1 MVDATK
7 VSKIKIDTGY
17 AGVKEYPAFSR
28 PDGKTAQC
36 AIILGKN
43 GSGKSTLARALG
55 IDVEGTEFFDKSENS
70 LGDDCSN
77 VHIFNEYYVAKNFRI
92 YEGSSIAPV
101 LLLGEA
107 AEISDEIYKLNGDIY
122 LNKKYIESLKGKRLS
137 GILDVFSSDVDIP
150 FVGFT
155 LKEYVNALIDNEIIL
170 QDDLLFSGEELED
183 LPVGNLYERTF
194 TTMLVGT
201 FFSREEYIRCIAQG
215 VQRNKSKIC
224 RDVILGAESGCSLG
238 VIKDEIY
245 KALESLRGNWA
256 SDAYREIENSWHNLS
271 FWIMAF
277 IYSEYGTVFHEIDAG
292 ILSKGDRDSIKKC
305 KEGIY
310 RLETQLRVVENK
322 LEEIQKEESSKPV
335 IGYINELL
343 RVVLGEGCMNLE
355 PSVNGG
361 YCIKSRGRM
370 VSPYRLSVGEQNILS
385 LCYFFTSLAYGKKS
399 STL

>member
-1 MVDATK
+1 MVDAAE
-7 VSKIKIDTGY
+7 VSSIKINTGY
-17 AGVKEYPAFSR
+17 DGVKEYPVFSR

-70 LGDDCSN
+70 LGGDCSN

-107 AEISDEIYKLNGDIY
+107 AEISDEIHKLNGDIY
-122 LNKKYIESLKGKRLS
+122 SNKKYIESLKRKRLS
-137 GILDVFSSDVDIP
+137 GMLDVFSSDVDIP

-170 QDDLLFSGEELED
+170 QDDLLFSGEELDD

-194 TTMLVGT
+194 ATMLVGT
-201 FFSREEYIRCIAQG
+201 FFSREEYVRCIAQG
-215 VQRNKSKIC
+215 VQRKKSKIC
-224 RDVILGAESGCSLG
+224 RNVISGAETGCSLG

-256 SDAYREIENSWHNLS
+256 SGAYREIENSWHNLS

-292 ILSKGDRDSIKKC
+292 ILSKEDRDSVRKC
-305 KEGIY
+305 KERIY

-355 PSVNGG
+355 PSVDGG
-361 YCIKSRGRM
+361 YCIKSRSRM

-385 LCYFFTSLAYGKKS
+385 LCYFFY
-399 STL
+399 